1 MFILIHLQNTLSNSN
16 QASVI
21 ESNNK
26 NRLKSMKAKS
36 AAIESVTPSNG
47 MSSQI
52 VMQDVLSIKSYLHKL
67 SRILQVIVGSNIT
80 ELIKERTNLIDIFHF
95 DISFLF
101 F

>member
-67 SRILQVIVGSNIT
+67 SRILQVMFESSYHGAY
-80 ELIKERTNLIDIFHF
+80 
-95 DISFLF
+95 
-101 F
+101 

>member
-67 SRILQVIVGSNIT
+67 SRILQVTVGSNVT
-80 ELIKERTNLIDIFHF
+80 ELIKERTNFTDMFHLE
-95 DISFLF
+95 ISFLLF
-101 F
+101 

>member
-1 MFILIHLQNTLSNSN
+1 M
-16 QASVI
+16 I

-26 NRLKSMKAKS
+26 NRLKSMKAKT

-67 SRILQVIVGSNIT
+67 SRILQVKVGSNVT
-80 ELIKERTNLIDIFHF
+80 DLIKERTNFTDMFHL
-95 DISFLF
+95 DISFLLF
-101 F
+101 

>member
-1 MFILIHLQNTLSNSN
+1 M
-16 QASVI
+16 I